1 MAHPRTLI
9 NSTVAVA
16 AVTLLLPAVSSAQS
30 TCDWARVQALSPG
43 QTITV
48 EASAGLKVSGR
59 LVTMTPGDLTIS
71 TGGAAEKIA
80 RDRIVEV
87 SAAKTRTWKTGV
99 GLVIAGLGLMV
110 ANATTRPAEAGP
122 GPAWIAGLPITLVGS
137 LIVHGEKPRQG
148 LIYRRP

>member
-1 MAHPRTLI
+1 MAHPRILA
-9 NSTVAVA
+9 NSTVVVA
-16 AVTLLLPAVSSAQS
+16 CLILLSPAHSRAQS
-30 TCDWARVQALSPG
+30 TCDWERVRALSPG

-48 EASAGLKVSGR
+48 EAPAGLKVSGR

-110 ANATTRPAEAGP
+110 ANAATRPAEAGP